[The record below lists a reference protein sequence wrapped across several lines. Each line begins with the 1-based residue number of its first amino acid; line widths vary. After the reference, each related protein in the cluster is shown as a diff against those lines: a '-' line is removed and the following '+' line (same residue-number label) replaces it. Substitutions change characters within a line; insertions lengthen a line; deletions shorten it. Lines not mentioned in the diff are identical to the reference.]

1 MLIKIAGRVR
11 GLFAGNYP
19 ENREDEQFHLN
30 SRGDQL
36 VAQALPER
44 TEIVRLGGS
53 WQTML
58 SSGVAPLTG
67 IPTTTAALV
76 LWNGESAGG
85 KSYVIDSVFCT
96 EGVVDATQSNMTS
109 LFVMVGRPPIATPN
123 DSALAIRSMSGLQ
136 NYAGRAR
143 TVVGGTVVND
153 SWFPAGT
160 SAPAAAAAAGSAW
173 KTLDWPLN
181 GLYIIPPG
189 GSFNMHIVKAAAT
202 AAQGFIGV
210 RWHEVQLILK
220 S

>member
-44 TEIVRLGGS
+44 TEIVRLGDS

-58 SSGVAPLTG
+58 AAGVAPLTA

-76 LWNGESAGG
+76 LWNGEAANG
-85 KSYVIDSVFCT
+85 KSYVIDTVFCT
-96 EGVVDATQSNMTS
+96 EGVVDVTQSNMTS
-109 LFVMVGRPPIATPN
+109 LFVMLGRPPVTTPT
-123 DSALAIRSMSGLQ
+123 DVALAIRSLSGK
-136 NYAGRAR
+136 NAYSGRAR

-173 KTLDWPLN
+173 KTLDWPIN

-189 GSFNMHIVKAAAT
+189 GSFNLHAVKAAAT
-202 AAQGFIGV
+202 AAQCFIGV